1 MFLGHF
7 GLGLAA
13 KKAAPAV
20 SLGALFAASQFA
32 DLLWPTLVLLG
43 VEQVRVQ
50 PGITAVTPLDF
61 VSYPYSH
68 SLLMLCVWGVAFGA
82 IYAALRR
89 ARPGAAITIAL
100 LVVSHWVLDV
110 VVHRPDMPITP
121 WGAERFGLG
130 LWNSVPGTLVAE
142 FGLLVFG
149 VTLYLGT
156 PRARTL
162 AGTIG
167 FWSLVAFLV
176 IVYLASTFGPPPPSA
191 AAVAWS
197 AQAMWLLVAWGY
209 WVDRSRRG
217 VAEGK
222 SRNWK

>member
-7 GLGLAA
+7 GLGFAA
-13 KKAAPAV
+13 KKTVPAV
-20 SLGALFAASQFA
+20 SLGALFAAGQFA

-50 PGITAVTPLDF
+50 PGVTAVTPLDF

-68 SLLMLCVWGVAFGA
+68 SLLMLGVWGVALGGV
-82 IYAALRR
+82 YMALRGAR
-89 ARPGAAITIAL
+89 AKAAIVLAL
-100 LVVSHWVLDV
+100 LVVSHWVLDYV
-110 VVHRPDMPITP
+110 THRPDMPITP
-121 WGAERFGLG
+121 TGSARVGLG

-142 FGLLVFG
+142 FALLG
-149 VTLYLGT
+149 VGVALYLRAT
-156 PRARTL
+156 QARTR
-162 AGTIG
+162 AGAIG

-191 AAVAWS
+191 TAVAWS

-209 WVDRSRRG
+209 WVDRSRSGDGHTRS
-217 VAEGK
+217 A
-222 SRNWK
+222 R